1 MNILFMTMLILE
13 DIKIHNI
20 YSDLMQE
27 FIENGH
33 HPYIFTPR
41 ERKMG
46 EKTELLKFEKYS
58 LLKVQ
63 IGNINNVSF
72 IEKGISTVTLSGN
85 FYRAIRK
92 YFGNIKFDLIL
103 YSTPPITLAKPI
115 EKLKKYFGCKTYLML
130 KDIFP
135 QNAVDLGMFS
145 KTSLVY
151 KYFRRVEK
159 NLYAISDR
167 IGCMSPA
174 NVDYILKHNPE
185 IDPGIVELC
194 PNSIKVMDM
203 RIGQAER
210 EAIRKKYKLPLDK
223 KVFIYGGNL
232 GKPQG
237 IPFLIECLNSQLNNL
252 DTYFLIVGEGTEFGK
267 LKAFFK
273 QKQPKNM
280 KLMRRLP
287 KEEYDCIVAACDVGM
302 IFLDYQFTIPNFPSR
317 LLSYMQAG
325 VPVLACTDRN
335 TDIGQIIIEGALG
348 WWCESNDKEKFVNII
363 KQICNTSLD
372 KYREHILKYT
382 KKYYDIKVSYR
393 AIESLWSDY

>member
-1 MNILFMTMLILE
+1 MTMLVLE
-13 DIKIHNI
+13 DIEIHNI

-33 HPYIFTPR
+33 RPYIVTPR
-41 ERKMG
+41 ERKTG
-46 EKTELLKFEKYS
+46 ERTELLEFEKYS

-85 FYRAIRK
+85 FYHAIRK
-92 YFGNIKFDLIL
+92 YLGNIKFDLIL

-115 EKLKKYFGCKTYLML
+115 ERLKEYFGCKTYLML

-135 QNAVDLGMFS
+135 QNAVDLDMFS
-145 KTSLVY
+145 KKSLVY

-159 NLYAISDR
+159 KLYKISDR

-174 NVDYILKHNPE
+174 NMNYIVRHNPE
-185 IDPGIVELC
+185 IDPRIVELC
-194 PNSIKVMDM
+194 PNSIKVIDM
-203 RIGQAER
+203 RIGEEER
-210 EAIRKKYKLPLDK
+210 NEIRRKYKLPLDK

-237 IPFLIECLNSQLNNL
+237 IPFLIECLSSQLNNS
-252 DTYFLIVGEGTEFGK
+252 DAYFLIVGDGMEFGK

-273 QKQPKNM
+273 QNKPKNM

-287 KEEYDCIVAACDVGM
+287 REEYDRIVAACDVGM
-302 IFLDYQFTIPNFPSR
+302 IFLDYRFTIPNFPSR

-325 VPVLACTDRN
+325 VPVLACTDRS
-335 TDIGQIIIEGALG
+335 TDIGKVIVEGGFG
-348 WWCESNDKEKFVNII
+348 WWCESKDKEDVVNII
-363 KQICNTSLD
+363 NQICNISLD
-372 KYREHILKYT
+372 KYREPILKYI
-382 KKYYDIKVSYR
+382 KKYYDIKVSYK
-393 AIESLWSDY
+393 AIESLWSNY

>member
-1 MNILFMTMLILE
+1 MNILFMTMLVLE

-33 HPYIFTPR
+33 HPYIVTPR

-46 EKTELLKFEKYS
+46 EKTELLEFEKYS

-72 IEKGISTVTLSGN
+72 IEKGISTVTLSEN

-92 YFGNIKFDLIL
+92 YLGNIKFDLIL

-145 KTSLVY
+145 KKSLVY
-151 KYFRRVEK
+151 KYFRGVEK
-159 NLYAISDR
+159 KLYKISDR

-174 NVDYILKHNPE
+174 NMNYILRHNPE
-185 IDPGIVELC
+185 IDPEIVELC
-194 PNSIKVMDM
+194 PNSIKVIDM

-210 EAIRKKYKLPLDK
+210 DAIRRKYKLPLDK

-237 IPFLIECLNSQLNNL
+237 ISFLIECLNSQLNNL
-252 DTYFLIVGEGTEFGK
+252 DAYFLIVGDGTEFGK
-267 LKAFFK
+267 LKEFFK
-273 QKQPKNM
+273 QKKPKNM

-287 KEEYDCIVAACDVGM
+287 REEYDRMVAACDVGM
-302 IFLDYQFTIPNFPSR
+302 IFLDYRFTIPNFPSR

-325 VPVLACTDRN
+325 VPVLACTDRS
-335 TDIGQIIIEGALG
+335 TDIGKVIVEGGFG
-348 WWCESNDKEKFVNII
+348 WWCESNDKENVANII
-363 KQICNTSLD
+363 KQICNISLN
-372 KYREHILKYT
+372 KYSEHILKYT

-393 AIESLWSDY
+393 AIELLWSDS